1 MALFKINTLATYS
14 TSSSTMANYN
24 ATRTSSSNKPISS
37 VSKRKHDDID
47 GTRCEFCSI
56 SVNDQ
61 TKFVIS
67 YIIPGKCANIA
78 NSDQEISKQFQ
89 TKFSHLFTY
98 IPDEYIQSYLI
109 DNTHVKPQK
118 SKICL
123 MLYDDI
129 VTFMNESDLQLS
141 GISLDQA
148 FTLPNS
154 ILQHIHSYVH

>member
-1 MALFKINTLATYS
+1 
-14 TSSSTMANYN
+14 
-24 ATRTSSSNKPISS
+24 
-37 VSKRKHDDID
+37 RKHDDID